1 MPVGLNLVAR
11 VLLEYPPPTV
21 EPFLLIA
28 HIFFIAFL
36 INSHACYHRIYMGAT
51 NAIFYI
57 AILIM
62 SIVIHEVSHGFMA
75 EYFGDNTARN
85 AGRLTLNPIRHLD
98 LFGSIILPAFLILT
112 HAGFLFG
119 WAKPVPYNP
128 NNLSNRKWGTIAVAG
143 AGVLANFLIAIL
155 FGIIIRFS
163 SGFVLPASFYFITSA
178 IVIVNLALAIFNLV
192 PIPPLDGSKI
202 LFSFLPESAF
212 SFILAYE
219 QYSLILLLIFIIF
232 FSDYL
237 YPILAYFFHLITGLA
252 L

>member
-1 MPVGLNLVAR
+1 MD
-11 VLLEYPPPTV
+11 
-21 EPFLLIA
+21 
-28 HIFFIAFL
+28 
-36 INSHACYHRIYMGAT
+36 AT

-85 AGRLTLNPIRHLD
+85 AGRLTLNPIKHLD
-98 LFGSIILPAFLILT
+98 LFGSILLPAVLVLS
-112 HAGFLFG
+112 HSPFLFG

-128 NNLSNRKWGTIAVAG
+128 NNLRDRKWGTIWVAA
-143 AGVLANFLIAIL
+143 AGILANFLIAIV
-155 FGIIIRFS
+155 FGIIIRLTSNFA
-163 SGFVLPASFYFITSA
+163 SGLTLSANFYFITSA

-212 SFILAYE
+212 SFIITYE
-219 QYSLILLLIFIIF
+219 RYALILLLVFIVF
-232 FSDYL
+232 FSNYL
-237 YPILAYFFHLITGLA
+237 YPILAFLFHLITGL
-252 L
+252 LL